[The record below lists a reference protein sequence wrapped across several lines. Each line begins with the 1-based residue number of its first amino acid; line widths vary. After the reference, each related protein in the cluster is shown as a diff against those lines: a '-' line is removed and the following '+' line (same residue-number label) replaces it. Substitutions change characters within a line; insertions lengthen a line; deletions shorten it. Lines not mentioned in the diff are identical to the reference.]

1 MIDFST
7 PMPVSTNWPDVL
19 PLLIAIGL
27 CLVAFKVAKK
37 LIKIV
42 CLILVFGCIAWFVLP
57 ML

>member
-7 PMPVSTNWPDVL
+7 PLPATISWPDAL
-19 PLLIAIGL
+19 PLLIAICL

-42 CLILVFGCIAWFVLP
+42 CLVLMFGCIAWFVLP